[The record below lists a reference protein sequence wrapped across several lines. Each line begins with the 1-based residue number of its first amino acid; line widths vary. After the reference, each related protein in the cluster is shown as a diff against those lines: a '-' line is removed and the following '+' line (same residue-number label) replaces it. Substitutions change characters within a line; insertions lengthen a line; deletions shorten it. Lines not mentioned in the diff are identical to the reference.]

1 MIRQTARRYLHCL
14 LAAAVLLLAGHG
26 CAGHDDDPL
35 PVADL
40 PSATTV
46 ASAGERSIDW
56 RLLQRSFQLDARWQR
71 GQTRE
76 AAYRRQLDY
85 LIDQKLLAQEA
96 LANGALQDPA
106 LAGYLAAIQ
115 EKEMIKELYHRE
127 VASRVEISEETYR
140 RAYGYSKKKVQF
152 EYITTPDLP
161 RAQDYLQQLRRQPLG
176 DIMLKDPATDEKGV
190 SAMFGFGDVAEEL
203 EPLVFEL
210 GAQETGGPV
219 EVDGNYMVV
228 KVIDGRVEKFMSEID
243 YATEKSR
250 IERII
255 FERRAEGISNA
266 YIESLLKDEN
276 VRINPRAFT
285 PLAQKFAEI
294 VENKTSAEPFPIHVS
309 DRELHTVQAQLAE
322 LGDAVLVSFNA
333 GQLTVKEFLTR
344 LQNMPNG
351 IRPKVNM
358 APHLRKAIA
367 GVVRNYYLAAE
378 ARRQGLDRSPEV
390 LYEVQAQQDEALA
403 IYWSGKIRRRLSV
416 SAEEIAEFKQKEK
429 YAEVNQRLNGTL
441 DDQRV
446 RQIILDYK
454 FARRQIEIAD
464 SLREVYGAAADSLQL
479 RVLVKDPDALINE
492 MPVGFAYREQFQ

>member
-1 MIRQTARRYLHCL
+1 MRFYRHCAVL
-14 LAAAVLLLAGHG
+14 AAVLLLAGYG
-26 CAGHDDDPL
+26 CAGHEEEPAPL
-35 PVADL
+35 ADTQ
-40 PSATTV
+40 SDAAV
-46 ASAGERSIDW
+46 ASAGTRSIDW

-76 AAYRRQLDY
+76 AAYRLQLDY

-106 LAGYLAAIQ
+106 LAGYLQAIQ
-115 EKEMIKELYHRE
+115 EKEMIKELYRRE

-140 RAYGYSKKKVQF
+140 QAYRYSKKKVQF
-152 EYITTPDLP
+152 EYITTPDLE
-161 RAQDYLQQLRRQPLG
+161 RARIYLQQLRRLPLG
-176 DIMLKDPATDEKGV
+176 DIVLKDAGTDEKGV
-190 SAMFGFGDVAEEL
+190 SPMFGFGDVAEEL
-203 EPLVFEL
+203 EPLVFEME
-210 GAQETGGPV
+210 AQEVGGPV
-219 EVDGNYMVV
+219 EVEGNFMVV
-228 KVIDGRVEKFMSEID
+228 KVVDGQVEKFMSEID

-250 IERII
+250 IKRVL
-255 FERRAEGISNA
+255 FDRRAGDISNA

-285 PLAQKFAEI
+285 PLARKFAEI
-294 VENKTSAEPFPIHVS
+294 VENKTSAEPFPVYVS
-309 DRELHTVQAQLAE
+309 DRELHTVQAQLAD

-378 ARRQGLDRSPEV
+378 ARRQGLDQSPEV

-403 IYWSGKIRRRLSV
+403 IYWSGKIRRRLAV
-416 SAEEIAEFKQKEK
+416 SAEEVAEFKQKEK

-446 RQIILDYK
+446 RQIILDVK

-464 SLREVYGAAADSLQL
+464 SLRGVYSAAVDSLQL
-479 RVLVKDPDALINE
+479 RALVKAPDEMINE
-492 MPVGFAYREQFQ
+492 TPVGFAYREQFQ